1 MTHHFSI
8 GESLRFGWE
17 KTKAH
22 SRLLFQAVLTLFA
35 VQIASAIVSRV
46 LAHTFIGI
54 AAQIVLFVLSVYLGV
69 GLTVIVLRIARG
81 EHTSYGD
88 IMPDTALVWR
98 FFLAGLLSGVLM
110 FLGLVLLI
118 VPGIYLALRYSM
130 VRFAVIDGAS
140 VTDSLRKSAELT
152 AGVKWHLLWFSL
164 ALIAI
169 NIVGA
174 ILLLVPLLVTVPV
187 TMIAYAH
194 VYQKLHGRA
203 HAV

>member
-8 GESLRFGWE
+8 GESLRFGWA

-22 SRLLFQAVLTLFA
+22 SKLLFQAMLTLFA
-35 VQIASAIVSRV
+35 VQVANVIVQRV
-46 LAHTFIGI
+46 LAHTLLGI
-54 AAQIVLFVLSVYLGV
+54 SAQIVLAIISIYLGV
-69 GLTVIVLRIARG
+69 GLTVIVLKLARG
-81 EHTSYGD
+81 EHASYSD

-98 FFLAGLLSGVLM
+98 FFLAGLLTALLVVC
-110 FLGLVLLI
+110 GLILLI
-118 VPGIYLALRYSM
+118 IPGIYLALRYGM
-130 VRFAVIDGAS
+130 VRFAIIDGAG

-152 AGVKWHLLWFSL
+152 QGIKWHLFLFIL
-164 ALIAI
+164 AIIVI

-194 VYQKLHGRA
+194 VYQKLQGRA
-203 HAV
+203 HAE